1 MRGLRLLAIELSFAW
16 QAVWGRPWWS
26 AGIVINLALLLG
38 LTTGLFSL
46 YMGAAQGGL
55 DAVSPDRLVSV
66 AAPAPGSDPTRVPAR
81 VFQALQAR
89 ARSFTALGA
98 ARPVYAVTA
107 DTPGDPIDLLAV
119 TPGWLQAVQ
128 PAFARGGGF
137 GAAEHEGRPAGEVI
151 PAVISY
157 RVWQGRFEGREDVL
171 GLQIPLADGRRLS
184 VKGVLS
190 QRFIAPLPTGAAA
203 HLLMPLPTS
212 SAATASQGVMV
223 VGRLRDGTSHRT
235 ARDEVVA
242 VLAELRRAGT
252 SVPASMEVEVARY
265 PEQHAR
271 HARVLAGA
279 LGWATLLLLVG
290 VTTAAMQF
298 LGRWLARRREH
309 AVRMAIGASP
319 GRVARHALLESEL
332 LAMLALGPGLA
343 LAGGLLAGFQ
353 SIYVDARWTNPG
365 FRDAGLN
372 LTALAFALGCALL
385 LGAIVGAPA
394 ALVVGRPRVHAVLK
408 ESSRSHSGGRAARWW
423 RETVLAGQMGIVM
436 LMGVHVLVWT
446 NQLRWAQELRKSKPP
461 VHVSLGSL
469 DAGNAA
475 VLEAARSL
483 RTGLHG
489 RPDVQASAII
499 KPPPSAHDA
508 RAHQVRLHG
517 PPGHQR
523 AGAAI
528 MRAVEGDVVGT
539 LGVALVAGRWF
550 RAGES
555 TVGPTPVVV
564 DREFVLQL
572 LYDSPALGQV
582 FSVEPLDPRL
592 PQSFVIIGVVS
603 VFSTWTYDRVPPI
616 VYFPPFGEGL
626 ASTPSLLVRLRLEDG
641 VDPVARVQAA
651 VRGQAPPE
659 VFLAAE
665 PFTVLA
671 GPDLIPVMSRL
682 FILLLVTM
690 AASLLSTIT
699 LVEIGRALIAT
710 RRTEIA
716 IRIAVGATPLRVM
729 LLLLKTGWI
738 PVTAGTALGTALG
751 LLTAADWG
759 WTPRTLGFLAF
770 SVPTTPLMLY
780 LFLLWPAWRASRV
793 PVLET
798 LRHE

>member
-1 MRGLRLLAIELSFAW
+1 
-16 QAVWGRPWWS
+16 
-26 AGIVINLALLLG
+26 
-38 LTTGLFSL
+38 
-46 YMGAAQGGL
+46 
-55 DAVSPDRLVSV
+55 
-66 AAPAPGSDPTRVPAR
+66 
-81 VFQALQAR
+81 
-89 ARSFTALGA
+89 
-98 ARPVYAVTA
+98 
-107 DTPGDPIDLLAV
+107 
-119 TPGWLQAVQ
+119 
-128 PAFARGGGF
+128 
-137 GAAEHEGRPAGEVI
+137 
-151 PAVISY
+151 
-157 RVWQGRFEGREDVL
+157 
-171 GLQIPLADGRRLS
+171 
-184 VKGVLS
+184 
-190 QRFIAPLPTGAAA
+190 
-203 HLLMPLPTS
+203 
-212 SAATASQGVMV
+212 
-223 VGRLRDGTSHRT
+223 
-235 ARDEVVA
+235 
-242 VLAELRRAGT
+242 
-252 SVPASMEVEVARY
+252 
-265 PEQHAR
+265 
-271 HARVLAGA
+271 
-279 LGWATLLLLVG
+279 
-290 VTTAAMQF
+290 
-298 LGRWLARRREH
+298 
-309 AVRMAIGASP
+309 
-319 GRVARHALLESEL
+319 
-332 LAMLALGPGLA
+332 
-343 LAGGLLAGFQ
+343 
-353 SIYVDARWTNPG
+353 
-365 FRDAGLN
+365 
-372 LTALAFALGCALL
+372 
-385 LGAIVGAPA
+385 
-394 ALVVGRPRVHAVLK
+394 
-408 ESSRSHSGGRAARWW
+408 
-423 RETVLAGQMGIVM
+423 M

-446 NQLRWAQELRKSKPP
+446 NQLRWAQEMRKSKPP

-651 VRGQAPPE
+651 VRGQAPPG